1 MDETPSLHSWAPRAS
16 KVRTL
21 FFPWL
26 DDSTVRPC
34 LGPSMHTL
42 RSLRESPRTNDS
54 LQRSHTQMSTEH
66 QQARRDHLDQWIRDT
81 DRAATP
87 PLPHP
92 HFGFDTQTSSSSTTR
107 LQNNARRS
115 HDLRRPSNP
124 AHPPRQMSRTPAEN
138 MSQRDHVEVID
149 LTEPR
154 ETEANGTLGR
164 NHEIEDDVVSNGEWE
179 RIFMAIQDEEEE
191 EEEQTRTERPPTPPA
206 RRGPR
211 FGRDIIDLSE
221 DTTPPHQEPADP
233 NRSPEVEF
241 VRARQRTPPPPAPDP
256 PQVVDI
262 TDIPDQGDDE
272 DDIQFIREAPRPPR
286 EGLADYL
293 EPEMR
298 RPFTNFPFLW
308 GGMAGGMAR
317 AQTYF
322 GAQLGRTRANM
333 DFVQRHVTNP
343 TLQRILAPGIRTLPP
358 PRMHMPINLNYAT
371 PAFNIGISPA
381 TSERGESPMPVPD
394 ELPEGVHSAPSKDL
408 ELVCPHCGDL
418 LGEGDTEDKR
428 QVWAVKACGHVSTH
442 SSLICL
448 ISDLY

>member
-1 MDETPSLHSWAPRAS
+1 MPQP
-16 KVRTL
+16 
-21 FFPWL
+21 
-26 DDSTVRPC
+26 
-34 LGPSMHTL
+34 
-42 RSLRESPRTNDS
+42 
-54 LQRSHTQMSTEH
+54 
-66 QQARRDHLDQWIRDT
+66 
-81 DRAATP
+81 
-87 PLPHP
+87 
-92 HFGFDTQTSSSSTTR
+92 
-107 LQNNARRS
+107 
-115 HDLRRPSNP
+115 
-124 AHPPRQMSRTPAEN
+124 
-138 MSQRDHVEVID
+138 RDHVEVID

-154 ETEANGTLGR
+154 EGEANDTQGR
-164 NHEIEDDVVSNGEWE
+164 QQEMEDDVVSNGEWE

-191 EEEQTRTERPPTPPA
+191 EEEPTRIERPPTPPA

-221 DTTPPHQEPADP
+221 DTTPPLHEVADP

-256 PQVVDI
+256 PQVVNL

-298 RPFTNFPFLW
+298 RPFTNFPFLF
-308 GGMAGGMAR
+308 GGMAGGIAR

-343 TLQRILAPGIRTLPP
+343 TLQRILAPGVRTLPP
-358 PRMHMPINLNYAT
+358 PRMQMPVNLNYAT

-394 ELPEGVHSAPSKDL
+394 ELPEGVHSAPRKDL

-428 QVWAVKACGHVSTH
+428 QVWAVKRCGHVRRCLADSCNLRPLTDICTGILRRMH
-442 SSLICL
+442 CASLQ
-448 ISDLY
+448 DQAQTTRQHQRA